1 MIQKDELAAYVILS
15 LLSIITHYTLNI
27 CLLYILVYNEKKSQ
41 EEVYYNISAEG
52 CNKAEEVQ
60 LYIIIFFSLKE

>member
-1 MIQKDELAAYVILS
+1 M
-15 LLSIITHYTLNI
+15 HYTLNI
-27 CLLYILVYNEKKSQ
+27 CLLYILVYNEKRSQ
-41 EEVYYNISAEG
+41 EEVYYNISAGG